1 MKSILFVCLGNIC
14 RSPSAH
20 GVMQSM
26 LEQEPDTAAHWKL
39 DSAGITGV
47 HTGEKA
53 DARMRGHASRRGYEL
68 NSISRGIRPSEDFAA
83 FDYILAMDKRNLRDL
98 YELDSEKKFRDKIY
112 LFGHFF
118 RRFEREEV
126 PDPYFGG
133 AEGFEL
139 VLDMV
144 EDGCQ
149 EILRQMKSGELS

>member
-1 MKSILFVCLGNIC
+1 MKSILFICLGNIC

-20 GVMQSM
+20 GVMQS
-26 LEQEPDTAAHWKL
+26 LLNQAPEVADKWSI
-39 DSAGITGV
+39 DSAGITGI
-47 HTGEKA
+47 HAGEQA
-53 DARMRGHASRRGYEL
+53 DARMRAHASRRGYDL
-68 NSISRGIRPSEDFAA
+68 DSISRGVRGPEDFEQ

-98 YELDSEKKFRDKIY
+98 YELDSEKKYRHKIY
-112 LFGHFF
+112 LFSHFF
-118 RRFEREEV
+118 RRFERDEV

-149 EILRQMKSGELS
+149 EILKQMKSGELS